1 MPVETDGTGE
11 LIAFEELNEIGQSD
25 IDFGQVTYN
34 VADYGD
40 IIPISNSLLADEN
53 ANLTA
58 YIGKRFVK
66 KAVNTENKKILTIL
80 KTLNPEQATDYDAI
94 TTALNKGLDPA
105 ISSNSKVFMNQ
116 TYFDILDKVKDKQGR
131 PLLGTSLQDET
142 KKLFKGREII
152 MLSDAQLEM
161 NGTKAPVFVGD
172 LEEFITFFDRE
183 GLELA
188 VSTEAGFTK
197 NATYIRAIER
207 FDVKKVDKNAMKY
220 LEIET
225 A

>member
-1 MPVETDGTGE
+1 MK
-11 LIAFEELNEIGQSD
+11 LKSYLKEEK
-25 IDFGQVTYN
+25 F
-34 VADYGD
+34 
-40 IIPISNSLLADEN
+40 
-53 ANLTA
+53 
-58 YIGKRFVK
+58 
-66 KAVNTENKKILTIL
+66 
-80 KTLNPEQATDYDAI
+80 
-94 TTALNKGLDPA
+94 
-105 ISSNSKVFMNQ
+105 
-116 TYFDILDKVKDKQGR
+116 
-131 PLLGTSLQDET
+131 
-142 KKLFKGREII
+142 
-152 MLSDAQLEM
+152 LSDVQLEM

-207 FDVKKVDKNAMKY
+207 FDAKKVDKEAMKY